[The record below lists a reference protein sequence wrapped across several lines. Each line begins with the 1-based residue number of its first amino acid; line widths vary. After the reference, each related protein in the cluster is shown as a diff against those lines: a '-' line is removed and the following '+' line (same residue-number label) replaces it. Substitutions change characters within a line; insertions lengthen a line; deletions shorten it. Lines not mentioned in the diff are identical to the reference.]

1 MNRYGLPALALAL
14 ALAACSDEPA
24 SEQCVTAATCGAPDA
39 NDEADSDVGGGD
51 ADVEDDAT
59 SEADADA
66 VDTGPP
72 ARPYPEAS
80 AWPANRGPGAPSVS
94 FEEAEL
100 YEACVTLDGGPTD
113 YTDHHNLV
121 TMYDGYLLMPWAP
134 EYGQGGLTMWDIS
147 DPCTPEVVGAGT
159 SDSMRETH
167 AIGFSP
173 IGGRWAVV
181 NHMEHL
187 FSGGIEFWDVAD
199 PQALERVSTL
209 ALPGYLYPDAY
220 ARVTLSVFWQAPYV
234 YVTGSDNGVYIVDA
248 TDPLAPEHVGTWQT
262 DPIIR
267 AGQVQAVGDLLVVT
281 AAEGPRTVLLDIS
294 DPANPQPIPGGDFE
308 ATDADGEPRDAYFTT
323 TSGGYVYYARKEGGG
338 GLIVWDI
345 SDPSE
350 PSYAGQIDSDGNG
363 GYVFVHEDYAFVGE
377 SNFAAI
383 YDISDPSQM
392 SELARLDLEGDLD
405 TATPI
410 GNVVVLS
417 VDDDAINNEGSSI
430 APWRAEPDTRGP
442 EVTWVWP
449 PDGAADLAPTSRVGI
464 TFNENV
470 DVASAWE
477 GSVRLYRDDVAPEYG
492 RVDGWIS
499 AQETIVTFWPQE
511 PLEPDTGYILE
522 LPAGG
527 VADFNGNTLAEPFTA
542 SFRTAP

>member
-1 MNRYGLPALALAL
+1 MRRSPLLLCL
-14 ALAACSDEPA
+14 ALAACGGETADA
-24 SEQCVTAATCGAPDA
+24 NCVTAATCGGADA
-39 NDEADSDVGGGD
+39 ATDVGD
-51 ADVEDDAT
+51 DVAADVPNDTDAAVDV
-59 SEADADA
+59 E

-72 ARPYPEAS
+72 PRPYPEPGD
-80 AWPANRGPGAPSVS
+80 WPANRGPGGPAVS
-94 FEEAEL
+94 FDEAEL
-100 YEACVTLDGGPTD
+100 YEACITLDGGPTD

-147 DPCTPEVVGAGT
+147 DPCAPQVAGSGT
-159 SDSMRETH
+159 SPSMRETH

-187 FSGGIEFWDVAD
+187 FSGGIEFWDVSD
-199 PQALERVSTL
+199 PATLAPVATL

-248 TDPLAPEHVGTWQT
+248 TDPMNPVHVGTWQT
-262 DPIIR
+262 DPILR

-323 TSGGYVYYARKEGGG
+323 TSGGYIYYARKEGGG

-345 SDPSE
+345 HDPTQ
-350 PSYAGQIDSDGNG
+350 PTYAGQIDSNGNG
-363 GYVFVHEDYAFVGE
+363 GYVFLHEGYAFVGE

-383 YDISDPSQM
+383 YDVRDLSAIT
-392 SELARLDLEGDLD
+392 EVTRLDLEGDLD
-405 TATPI
+405 TASPI

-417 VDDDAINNEGSSI
+417 VDDEAVTDEGSSVV
-430 APWRAEPDTRGP
+430 PWQTEPDTRGP
-442 EVTWVWP
+442 QVSWVWP
-449 PDGAADLAPTSRVGI
+449 ADGANDLATTSRIGI
-464 TFNENV
+464 TFDENV

-477 GSVRLYRDDVAPEYG
+477 GSVRLYRADEAPELG

-511 PLEPDTGYILE
+511 PLEPDTEYVLE
-522 LPAGG
+522 IPAGG
-527 VADFNGNTLAEPFTA
+527 VADFNGNAITEPFTA
-542 SFRTAP
+542 TFRTAP